1 MNRVNSI
8 LESIRNL
15 NFDALNQ
22 LLDDNR
28 SYMDVPKATFIKA
41 LKSQIQSE
49 EKNGFT
55 GFEKVLKGTCGSC
68 NKGCTAYSFITKD
81 LSLDLFFEMKGD
93 EVIDIYLCHDFL
105 HKDKINNNITF
116 SFYEESKTNFVPS
129 ESYLYK
135 KQRAYRAVDDFK
147 YLTRNKHINIEDLEY
162 WKEKYKDIVK
172 RFGFNDPFVLEKYN
186 GFIEFDELCYDV
198 VSFLDFKY
206 STNSSSK
213 ALKEYHSIKSEKD
226 LVQWLLN
233 NKDIELHN
241 VFERTD
247 NWQKSGFIRLSENLD
262 VIVDCSSCIDAF
274 IFAELYSKEVFE
286 LMEKYKPTNEHYS
299 KFGSIDYDLI
309 TNLKLHKKYLDIL
322 PIRYNDPFDFEF
334 PKE

>member
-1 MNRVNSI
+1 MLKLTKI
-8 LESIRNL
+8 IESIKTL
-15 NFDALNQ
+15 NFEVLNQ
-22 LLDDNR
+22 LLDIDK

-41 LKSQIQSE
+41 LKSKIQSE

-55 GFEKVLKGTCGSC
+55 AFEKVLKGTCGSC

-135 KQRAYRAVDDFK
+135 KERADRAVDDFK
-147 YLTRNKHINIEDLEY
+147 YLIRNQLINIEDLEY

-172 RFGFNDPFVLEKYN
+172 RFGFSDPFELKKYK

-206 STNSSSK
+206 SAKSSNK
-213 ALKEYHSIKSEKD
+213 ALKEYHLIKSEKD

-247 NWQKSGFIRLSENLD
+247 NWQKTGFIRLSENLD

-274 IFAELYSKEVFE
+274 IFAELYSKEEFE
-286 LMEKYKPTNEHYS
+286 LMEKYKPTMEHYT
-299 KFGSIDYDLI
+299 KFGRIPYDLI

-322 PIRYNDPFDFEF
+322 PICFDDSFDFEI
-334 PKE
+334 KE